1 GRKVDHRADVFSVGP
16 ISNKLLAHRKP
27 FDGETLTGVMF
38 KIMHEE
44 PDPGLIP
51 ASDYTPGLERIVMKA
66 LARSVEERYQSLD
79 EMHEELAA
87 LVRETAGRLGAVS
100 DMTTDRPNGQAH
112 DAEPEEHEVAATPG
126 APAPAGGAS
135 RPVGGAPARP

>member
-1 GRKVDHRADVFSVGP
+1 GRKVDHRADVFSVGA
-16 ISNKLLAHRKP
+16 IAYELLAHRKP

-44 PDPGLIP
+44 TDPGTTSP
-51 ASDYTPGLERIVMKA
+51 SDYTPGLERIVMKA

-100 DMTTDRPNGQAH
+100 DMTTDRPNAH
-112 DAEPEEHEVAATPG
+112 AHHPEPAEPQG
-126 APAPAGGAS
+126 ADSPRAL
-135 RPVGGAPARP
+135 